1 MPDTTSP
8 IDRQPSTDETTETAV
23 EQPAGRS
30 KRKFFVAG
38 VVLIIVLI
46 VASAGA
52 VIITRR
58 SNETTHSSLK
68 ALDSND
74 AQEVFELITA
84 NKWCTGI
91 TNEEF
96 GDHTDT
102 AYMPDGSY
110 LQQSYSD
117 YPIEPVNL
125 QWTLAP
131 GENREWY
138 IVLSDGTRT
147 KVEIDSAQNLFG
159 LNKCEKI
166 QNKGYSARSLPT
178 IEPSD
183 IQKNLMVKLQST
195 KWMRTDSFDTERE
208 PMTMVFGDSYVA
220 TATYRNESCVNKGY
234 WYVRNNQIA
243 VKFNPDNCDPRDN
256 TDTADFVF
264 MFDSTGRLVEDSEVL
279 FVAEKDY
286 NSSKSTFR
294 MFGNEEIE
302 VEITVPAPLL
312 LDTEQK
318 AKVRVTNNVAKYRQQ
333 KRSLRVTSFGVSD
346 SPRMSGVMSDE
357 KVQGVAIDK
366 GESYDFET
374 TIRIDSQKLKS
385 KQVYFNLSVEIDGSE
400 AQVTDSIGLP

>member
-1 MPDTTSP
+1 MPDTSPP
-8 IDRQPSTDETTETAV
+8 IDQQSSTDKTVETAV

-46 VASAGA
+46 VALAGA
-52 VIITRR
+52 VIMTRR
-58 SNETTHSSLK
+58 SNETAHSSLK
-68 ALDSND
+68 TLDAND

-84 NKWCTGI
+84 NKWCTGV
-91 TNEEF
+91 TSEEF

-147 KVEIDSAQNLFG
+147 KVEVDSAQNLFG
-159 LNKCEKI
+159 LNKCEEI

-183 IQKNLMVKLQST
+183 IHKKLMAKLQGT

-208 PMTMVFGDSYVA
+208 PMTIVFGDSYVA

-234 WYVRNNQIA
+234 WYVRNEQITT
-243 VKFNPDNCDPRDN
+243 KFNPDNCDPRDN
-256 TDTADFVF
+256 TDKVDFVF
-264 MFDSTGRLVEDSEVL
+264 TFDSTERIVEDSEVL
-279 FVAEKDY
+279 FVAEKNYD
-286 NSSKSTFR
+286 SSKSTFK

-302 VEITVPAPLL
+302 VEITVPAPLM

-318 AKVRVTNNVAKYRQQ
+318 TKVRVTNNVAKYRQQ
-333 KRSLRVTSFGVSD
+333 KKGLRVTSFGVSEG
-346 SPRMSGVMSDE
+346 PRRAGVMSDE
-357 KVQGVAIDK
+357 RVQGSVIDK

-374 TIRIDSQKLKS
+374 SIRIDSEKLKS

-400 AQVTDSIGLP
+400 VQVTDSIGLP